1 MASRTDTSARRQ
13 RKITQRRR
21 LLAGMVAAVHRHG
34 YAGANVSQVIAAAG
48 VSRPT
53 FYEYFADKD
62 DCFLTAHRELGR
74 ALVSE
79 IRQAVA
85 VEAPERAIQAAIR
98 GFVALAEAH
107 PDRARLL
114 VNEVMTGGRAALD
127 EHDRL
132 IDELVLIVEQRLA
145 HTPAAVES
153 PDLPVHMVLG
163 AGRWLLAPP
172 LRRGERHFPGLVQ
185 ELERW
190 VERYRRPHGE
200 HRWSTLEPGPELA
213 LSPHVTPL
221 PLSPQAPLGR
231 GRPKLTAGEVA
242 ENQRTRIL
250 YATAEAAAAKGYTAM
265 TVADITIAA
274 DVDRR
279 VFYKHF
285 RDKQQAFLAIH
296 EIGIQHAMTVAASAF
311 FSAGEW
317 PDRVWEGTRAG
328 VQFEVAN
335 PVITHIGYVDSHA
348 VGAPAI
354 QRIDDTRAA
363 FTIFLQEGN
372 GYTSEPLPRLVLEAI
387 AGAVFEVG
395 YQQVRA
401 GHAERVSRLV
411 ANSVYLVLAP
421 FLGADAA
428 TEFVQAKLR
437 TATAQASS
445 TLACGAPS
453 SARPR
458 RNGVGGNASGP
469 ITPVPLHTPASS
481 SSSATTGL
489 IAVCQTTA
497 WEPYSRIVCSLST
510 RW

>member
-1 MASRTDTSARRQ
+1 MASHTDTPQKRQ

-21 LLAGMVAAVHRHG
+21 LLAGMVAAVQRHG

-62 DCFLTAHRELGR
+62 DCFLTVHRELGR

-79 IRQAVA
+79 IRHAVA
-85 VEAPERAIQAAIR
+85 AEAPERAIQAAIG
-98 GFVALAEAH
+98 GFVRLAEAY

-114 VNEVMTGGRAALD
+114 VNEAMTGGKAALD

-132 IDELVLIVEQRLA
+132 IDELVLVVQERLA
-145 HTPAAVES
+145 DTTATTES

-172 LRRGERHFPGLVQ
+172 LRRGERHFPGLAH

-190 VERYRRPHGE
+190 VERYRRPHRE
-200 HRWSTLEPGPELA
+200 HRWSTLEVGPELA
-213 LSPHVTPL
+213 PSPHVTPL
-221 PLSPQAPLGR
+221 PLSPRAPLAR
-231 GRPKLTAGEVA
+231 GRPKLTKSEVA
-242 ENQRTRIL
+242 ENQRARIL
-250 YATAEAAAAKGYTAM
+250 YATATATAAKGYTVM
-265 TVADITIAA
+265 TVADITAA
-274 DVDRR
+274 AGVDRR

-311 FSAGEW
+311 FSTGEW

-328 VQFEVAN
+328 VQFEAAN

-372 GYTSEPLPRLVLEAI
+372 SYTSEPLPRLVLEAI

-395 YQQVRA
+395 YQQVRG
-401 GHAERVSRLV
+401 GHGDFVSRMV
-411 ANSVYLVLAP
+411 PNSVYLVLAP
-421 FLGADAA
+421 FLGAAAA
-428 TEFVQAKLR
+428 TEFVDAKLR
-437 TATAQASS
+437 TAAQA
-445 TLACGAPS
+445 TK
-453 SARPR
+453 
-458 RNGVGGNASGP
+458 
-469 ITPVPLHTPASS
+469 T
-481 SSSATTGL
+481 
-489 IAVCQTTA
+489 
-497 WEPYSRIVCSLST
+497 
-510 RW
+510 